1 MNKIICEFNKED
13 VLIVAK
19 AVTENPLRYVDKDL
33 DSYWYCEFCNS
44 KLEEYFGNP
53 DDFIHDINCPVLI
66 AQDILTR
73 T

>member
-1 MNKIICEFNKED
+1 
-13 VLIVAK
+13 
-19 AVTENPLRYVDKDL
+19 
-33 DSYWYCEFCNS
+33 
-44 KLEEYFGNP
+44 LEEYFGNP